1 MVSPQIITQVPKNPY
16 AALLGWGLTIAVG
29 VCTLVYLTHQI
40 KLNRLQI
47 DKHIKDHGDI
57 EKK

>member
-16 AALLGWGLTIAVG
+16 VAMLGWGLTIAVG
-29 VCTLVYLTHQI
+29 VFTIVYLTNQI
-40 KLNRLQI
+40 KLNKLQI